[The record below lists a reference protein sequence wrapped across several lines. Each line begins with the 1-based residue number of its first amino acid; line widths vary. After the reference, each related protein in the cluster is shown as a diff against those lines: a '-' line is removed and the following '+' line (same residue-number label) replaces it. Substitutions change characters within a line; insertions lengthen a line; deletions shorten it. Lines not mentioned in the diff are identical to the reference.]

1 MSRAEVFRGFIAL
14 YQRIYTPEAVRER
27 MEGMVRQIRRKPRVR
42 QRPLRAFRE
51 EGPAAR
57 GALKVLLFNPDKAM
71 RRVFR
76 QSIRTTLRQA
86 PFMLDKMIGLGLN
99 VHFLRYFTDA
109 IAPRFAS
116 LIAKERQTPPRLLTD
131 QRVTLPES
139 FRAEYRSIFPSV
151 YLRLASRLRDKS
163 SLHQGLVTAFSDFVE
178 RFHEDYDRL
187 GEERFT
193 QLQEICDRAIAK
205 LNGEDPTTSSWSDAP
220 PVRPVDRLTGDEE
233 KRVVREVRLARV
245 DDDILAAVEQELHRG
260 EGRAAVVSETSL

>member
-1 MSRAEVFRGFIAL
+1 
-14 YQRIYTPEAVRER
+14 
-27 MEGMVRQIRRKPRVR
+27 
-42 QRPLRAFRE
+42 
-51 EGPAAR
+51 
-57 GALKVLLFNPDKAM
+57 
-71 RRVFR
+71 
-76 QSIRTTLRQA
+76 
-86 PFMLDKMIGLGLN
+86 
-99 VHFLRYFTDA
+99 
-109 IAPRFAS
+109 
-116 LIAKERQTPPRLLTD
+116 
-131 QRVTLPES
+131 
-139 FRAEYRSIFPSV
+139 V